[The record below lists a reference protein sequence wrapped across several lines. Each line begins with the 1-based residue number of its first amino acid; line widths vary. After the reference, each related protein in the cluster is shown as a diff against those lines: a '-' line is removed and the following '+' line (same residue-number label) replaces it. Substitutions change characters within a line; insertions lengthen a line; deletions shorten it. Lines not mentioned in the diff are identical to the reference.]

1 MEEKKTKTVEMKP
14 QNEKKFTY
22 DELNDIASQLSQQN
36 QQLYQQLQ
44 RANMSNAFKR
54 LDYLFKV
61 VENGAMFSTAFVD
74 KCINEIEDTITI
86 EEDSTQGNKEEE

>member
-14 QNEKKFTY
+14 QNEKKY
-22 DELNDIASQLSQQN
+22 SYEELNNIAGQLSQQN

-44 RANMSNAFKR
+44 RANMTNMFKR

-61 VENGAMFSTAFVD
+61 IENGAMFSAEFLD
-74 KCINEIEDTITI
+74 KCLKEIEETMTI
-86 EEDSTQGNKEEE
+86 EEEEEPDNK